1 MGLDMYLSKRHY
13 VQNWEHNG
21 PERQH
26 KITVEIG
33 GKPHPHIKTDK
44 ISYIIEQVAYWRK
57 ANQIHEWFVQHCQE
71 GRDECQESYVTLAQ
85 LQELYDTCVL
95 VRDNSKLKDGT
106 VNNGASITLDPVS
119 GQMVETPIT
128 ADGKI
133 IEDSSVAE
141 DLLPTASGFFFGGTD
156 YDQSYMQDILNTI
169 EMLKP
174 ELEAKYE
181 NGFYEPE
188 YYYRASW

>member
-13 VQNWEHNG
+13 VQNWKHNG
-21 PERQH
+21 PEKQH
-26 KITVEIG
+26 EITVKIG
-33 GKPHPHIKTDK
+33 GNIHPHIKPSK
-44 ISYIIEQVAYWRK
+44 ITYIIEEVAYWRK
-57 ANQIHEWFVQHCQE
+57 ANAIHDWFVQHCQE
-71 GRDECQESYVTLAQ
+71 GRDECQESYVTREQ

-95 VRDNSKLKDGT
+95 VRDNSKLKDGN
-106 VNNGASITLDPVS
+106 VNNGATIEKVGDEI
-119 GQMVETPIT
+119 VEKPIIVK
-128 ADGKI
+128 GKV
-133 IEDSSVAE
+133 IEDASVAE
-141 DLLPTASGFFFGGTD
+141 DLLPTAAGFFFGGTD
-156 YDQSYMQDILNTI
+156 YDEYYMQDILNTI

>member
-21 PERQH
+21 PEKQH
-26 KITVEIG
+26 EITVKIG
-33 GKPHPHIKTDK
+33 GKKYPYINTSK
-44 ISYIIEQVAYWRK
+44 ITYIIEEVAYWRK
-57 ANQIHEWFVQHCQE
+57 ANCIHDWFVQHCQE

-85 LQELYDTCVL
+85 LQELYDACVL
-95 VRDNSKLKDGT
+95 VRDNSKLKDGKIR
-106 VNNGASITLDPVS
+106 NGSTIEMEDGIPV
-119 GQMVETPIT
+119 EKP
-128 ADGKI
+128 I
-133 IEDSSVAE
+133 IEKGKVIEDPSVAQ

-156 YDQSYMQDILNTI
+156 YDEYYMQDILHTI

-174 ELEAKYE
+174 EIEAKYE
-181 NGFYEPE
+181 KGFYEPE